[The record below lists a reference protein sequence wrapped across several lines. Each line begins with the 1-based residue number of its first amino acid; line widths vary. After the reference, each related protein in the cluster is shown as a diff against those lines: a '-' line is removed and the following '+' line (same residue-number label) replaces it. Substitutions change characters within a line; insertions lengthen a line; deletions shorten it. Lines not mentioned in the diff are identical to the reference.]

1 MILLT
6 IVLMDIL
13 TGMEF
18 DLFVPSFP
26 ELQAHFGLSPFWVE
40 ALLSF
45 NFIGYCLGLFGV
57 GSLADHYGR
66 KPLILGGVG
75 LFILG
80 SMLCLWGQLYPLLLL
95 GRFLQGV
102 GISAPAILSFLII
115 ADRFSLQEQQFFL
128 TMLNAS
134 MNIAVAIAPVIGSYL
149 SVYFGWH
156 GNFLALLILGIV
168 VLIMTLSFIPA
179 ETRVLEKVHHFFEGY
194 AAIFQSKL
202 SMLMIS
208 TILLIYVPYWIFV
221 GISPLLYMKNMGV
234 SLAHFGFYQGV
245 LAFVFAIGSIGF
257 GFILKKYSQKNWLI
271 LCNAIFVLSL
281 LAIGGVMLLEGKHPL
296 LITLAMLVFVVGQIP
311 SSLLYPLCL
320 SLMPDAK
327 GKISALIQGGRLI
340 LASLSLQ
347 IVGYFYT
354 GSFVSVGM
362 MLVLVI
368 AFSILALYK
377 VITNPT
383 LMNLGKEP
391 AENLN

>member
-6 IVLMDIL
+6 IILMDIL

-26 ELQAHFGLSPFWVE
+26 ELQAHFGLTPFWVE
-40 ALLSF
+40 ALLSV

-66 KPLILGGVG
+66 KPMILTGVG

-80 SMLCLWGQLYPLLLL
+80 SMLCLWGQIYPLLLL

-102 GISAPAILSFLII
+102 GIAAPAILSFLII
-115 ADRFSLQEQQFFL
+115 ADRFPLQEQQFFL
-128 TMLNAS
+128 TMLNGS

-149 SVYFGWH
+149 SLYFGWH
-156 GNFLALLILGIV
+156 GNFVALLILGIL
-168 VLIMTLSFIPA
+168 VLLMTLGFIPA
-179 ETRVLEKVHHFFEGY
+179 GNRISTKAHAFFEGY
-194 AAIFQSKL
+194 AAIFESKL
-202 SMLMIS
+202 LLLMII

-221 GISPLLYMKNMGV
+221 GMSPLLYMKNLGV
-234 SLAHFGFYQGV
+234 GLAHFGFYQGV

-257 GFILKKYSQKNWLI
+257 GLILKKQSQKTWLN

-281 LAIGGVMLLEGKHPL
+281 FAIGGVILLEGKHPL
-296 LITLAMLVFVVGQIP
+296 LITLAMLVLIVGQIP

-320 SLMPDAK
+320 SLMPEAK

-347 IVGYFYT
+347 VAGYFYT
-354 GSFVSVGM
+354 GSFMSVG
-362 MLVLVI
+362 VLLLIVI
-368 AFSILALYK
+368 ALSVVALYK
-377 VITNPT
+377 VIGNPI
-383 LMNLGKEP
+383 LMNWEEDRPKSD
-391 AENLN
+391 